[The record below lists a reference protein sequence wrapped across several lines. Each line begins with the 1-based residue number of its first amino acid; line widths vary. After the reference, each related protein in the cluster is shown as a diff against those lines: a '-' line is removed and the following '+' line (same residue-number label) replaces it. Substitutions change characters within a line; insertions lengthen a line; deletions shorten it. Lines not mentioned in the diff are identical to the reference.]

1 MCGLAGIYRYGEG
14 SAEALDANMGQ
25 RMVDAI
31 SHRGP
36 DDGGLLVADRILL
49 GHRRLSIV
57 DLSDAGHQPM
67 ADEHQ
72 QCWLVYNGEIYNFRE
87 LRGELE
93 KAGHRFRSG
102 TDTEVLLRGYLQWG
116 RGVVERLDG
125 MFAFALWD
133 RRDESL
139 WLVRDH
145 AGIKPLFF
153 RDDGSRL
160 WFGSEIKAI
169 LADPAVPRRPDL
181 PGLDAFLTFGY
192 TPAPATGFEGIG
204 QLMPGEWLLA
214 GQGRVVRQKWYEL
227 PYPERPTGWDQQE
240 CRERLAAAL
249 DGAVRRQM
257 TSDVPLGAL
266 LSGGLDSS
274 AIVRSMT
281 HLGTSVPE
289 TFTIGFEDAAFD
301 ESPVA
306 AQVAA
311 RYGTKHHRRDVH
323 AGAAS
328 LLKTVV
334 SHAEQPLA
342 DNSMLPFFL
351 LAEFTRSRVKVALS
365 GDGADELLAG
375 YDTYRA
381 SQWAPYY
388 RMLPSGVRRGLL
400 RPLVHRLPV
409 SQKKYG
415 LTNVLRRFVDAAD
428 QPPLR
433 AHSSW
438 RRIVSAD
445 LRDQLYTPQWLRQID
460 TDPIG
465 QYAASGEDGPEW
477 LTPLQRQMQADLR
490 FHLPGDMLVKVDRMS
505 MAHALEVRVPFLAP
519 EVIRTCLAMPPRT
532 LRRGNRGKQPLREL
546 LRRDLSAEV
555 VDRKKAGFVVP
566 LERWLRRQWQPL
578 MRQVWSPELAGQIG
592 GLRWRTLE
600 RMLAEQA
607 AGRADHAY
615 PLFALLVLGLWWK
628 IWISGDE
635 PSEQQRPSVAPTRV
649 MFLSLTQPSQG
660 TKNR

>member
-1 MCGLAGIYRYGEG
+1 MCGLAGVYRYGKG
-14 SAEALDANMGQ
+14 SAEPMDPSVGM
-25 RMVDAI
+25 RMVEAV

-36 DDGGLLVADRILL
+36 DDGGLLVTDRLLL
-49 GHRRLSIV
+49 GHRRLSIL
-57 DLSDAGHQPM
+57 DLSDEGHQPM
-67 ADEHQ
+67 ADENER
-72 QCWLVYNGEIYNFRE
+72 CWVAYNGEVYNFPE

-93 KAGHRFRSG
+93 RAGHRFRSA

-116 RGVVERLDG
+116 RSVLERLDG

-133 RRDESL
+133 RREESL

-169 LADPAVPRRPDL
+169 LADPDVPRRPDL
-181 PGLDAFLTFGY
+181 AGLDAFLTFGY
-192 TPAPATGFEGIG
+192 VPAPATGFEGIG

-214 GQGRVVRQKWYEL
+214 RQGRVVRQKWFEL
-227 PYPERPTGWDQQE
+227 PYPQRPTDWSRQE
-240 CRERLAAAL
+240 CSERLEAAL
-249 DGAVRRQM
+249 DSAVRRQM
-257 TSDVPLGAL
+257 ISDVPLGAL
-266 LSGGLDSS
+266 LSGGIDSS
-274 AIVRSMT
+274 AIVRSMS
-281 HLGTSVPE
+281 HSDSHSVD
-289 TFTIGFEDAAFD
+289 TFTIGFEDDTFD

-311 RYGTKHHRRDVH
+311 RYGTEHHERDVQPD
-323 AGAAS
+323 AAS
-328 LLKTVV
+328 LLKVLV

-351 LAEFTRSRVKVALS
+351 LAEFTRSRVSVALS

-381 SQWAPYY
+381 SQLAPYY
-388 RMLPSGVRRGLL
+388 RMLPSGVRRSVI

-433 AHSSW
+433 DHCSW

-445 LRDQLYTPQWLRQID
+445 LREQLYSPQWLRELD
-460 TDPIG
+460 ADPIG
-465 QYAASGEDGPEW
+465 QYAASGQDGPDW
-477 LTPLQRQMQADLR
+477 LSPLQRQLQADLR

-505 MAHALEVRVPFLAP
+505 MAHSLEVRVPFLAP

-532 LRRGNRGKQPLREL
+532 LRHGKKGKLPLREL
-546 LRRDLSAEV
+546 LRRDLPTDV

-566 LERWLRRQWQPL
+566 LERWLRHQWQPL
-578 MRQVWSPELAGQIG
+578 MRQVWTPELASQIG
-592 GLRWRTLE
+592 GLRWPVLE
-600 RMLAEQA
+600 TMLADQA

-615 PLFALLVLGLWWK
+615 PLFALLILGLWWK
-628 IWISGDE
+628 IWITGE
-635 PSEQQRPSVAPTRV
+635 LPSEQRRPSVAPTRV
-649 MFLSLTQPSQG
+649 RHLNAQP
-660 TKNR
+660 